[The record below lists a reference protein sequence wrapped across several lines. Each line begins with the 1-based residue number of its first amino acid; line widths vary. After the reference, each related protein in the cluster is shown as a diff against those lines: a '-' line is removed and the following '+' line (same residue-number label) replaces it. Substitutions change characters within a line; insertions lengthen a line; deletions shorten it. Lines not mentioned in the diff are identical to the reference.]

1 MTSFSICVLLECE
14 EGKEVLNKNI
24 TSLENLLNK
33 NIKELSKLKNYDYE
47 KFLYSMIHLTSQ
59 LSYFYKKIA
68 KNGPTENVFY
78 SRNMQSMEHKLI
90 YINLGRGFPKELM
103 DGHWCYVLK
112 DYGCK
117 LLVIPSTSIKND
129 SKFNSEYDMDIFSE
143 DVEQEEVIK
152 SRLCITDMRAID
164 IQRIDKRKKYKK
176 VITKRKEIIAYV
188 NDRIF

>member
-1 MTSFSICVLLECE
+1 M
-14 EGKEVLNKNI
+14 NKNI
-24 TSLENLLNK
+24 IYLENLLNK
-33 NIKELSKLKNYDYE
+33 NIKELSNLKNYDYE

-78 SRNMQSMEHKLI
+78 SRSVQSMEHKLI

-117 LLVIPSTSIKND
+117 LLIIPSTSIKSD

-143 DVEQEEVIK
+143 DVEKEEVIK
-152 SRLCITDMRAID
+152 SRLCITDMRTID